1 MVCKIQRINSRRI
14 NIKSEMENTVIL
26 VDEDGNEMRFEVLE
40 VIEYEGEDYAILVA
54 EEGDDADTVVIVR
67 VDTDENGEE
76 TFSSVEDEDLLDND
90 FEFFKENFSDEFDF
104 VD

>member
-1 MVCKIQRINSRRI
+1 M
-14 NIKSEMENTVIL
+14 SEMENTVIL

-54 EEGDDADTVVIVR
+54 EEGDEADTVVIVR

-76 TFSSVEDEDLLDND
+76 TFSSVEDEDLLDD
-90 FEFFKENFSDEFDF
+90 VFEFFKENFSDEFDF

>member
-1 MVCKIQRINSRRI
+1 
-14 NIKSEMENTVIL
+14 MENTVIL

-54 EEGDDADTVVIVR
+54 EEGDEADTVVLVR

-76 TFSSVEDEDLLDND
+76 TFSSVEDEDLLDD
-90 FEFFKENFSDEFDF
+90 VFEYFKENFSYEFDF

>member
-1 MVCKIQRINSRRI
+1 M
-14 NIKSEMENTVIL
+14 SEMENTVIL

-54 EEGDDADTVVIVR
+54 EEGDEADTVVIVR

-76 TFSSVEDEDLLDND
+76 TFSSVEDEDLLDD
-90 FEFFKENFSDEFDF
+90 VFEYFKENFSD
-104 VD
+104 